1 MAAPTLPPPPVTN
14 NTDAYV
20 WKEWF
25 RLLWLFLTVTP
36 SSTLAAHI
44 AAADPHTGYQKESE
58 KNTANGY
65 AGLDSIAL
73 VNTAQLGTGV
83 ANSTVFLRG
92 DSTWAAAG
100 GGGGLSDGDKGDIT
114 VSSGGTVWTVDS
126 GVISTSNLGGDI
138 TAAGKALLDDAN
150 ATAQKATL
158 GLATVATS
166 GSAADLV
173 GNLDVARLNGG
184 TGATGSTFWR
194 GDGSWAAP
202 TVTLLSGTV
211 TITPTAGRGVYE
223 WTETVTATGIVPANK
238 IMLSVSDHVDTDENS
253 AEMLNISSM
262 EGLAGTN
269 QITVTVS
276 FTDATAGAI
285 KLNYIGI

>member
-1 MAAPTLPPPPVTN
+1 MAVLTLPPPPVAN

-25 RLLWLFLTVTP
+25 RLLWVFLTVTP

-44 AAADPHTGYQKESE
+44 AASDPHTGYQKESE
-58 KNTANGY
+58 KNAANGY
-65 AGLDSIAL
+65 AGLDSVAL

-92 DSTWAAAG
+92 DRTWAAASG
-100 GGGGLSDGDKGDIT
+100 GG
-114 VSSGGTVWTVDS
+114 
-126 GVISTSNLGGDI
+126 
-138 TAAGKALLDDAN
+138 A
-150 ATAQKATL
+150 
-158 GLATVATS
+158 
-166 GSAADLV
+166 
-173 GNLDVARLNGG
+173 
-184 TGATGSTFWR
+184 
-194 GDGSWAAP
+194 
-202 TVTLLSGTV
+202 LLSGTV
-211 TITPTAGRGVYE
+211 TITPTVGRGVYE

-238 IMLSVSDHVDTDENS
+238 IMLSVSDHTDTDENS